1 MLNSREHE
9 LLSRAAEQLARNPRV
24 MGDLLLGDE
33 IYKYLYSVK
42 RGEAPI
48 EQQAEKED

>member
-1 MLNSREHE
+1 MTREHE

-33 IYKYLYSVK
+33 IYKYLHAVK
-42 RGEAPI
+42 RGEVPI
-48 EQQAEKED
+48 EKKAEQED